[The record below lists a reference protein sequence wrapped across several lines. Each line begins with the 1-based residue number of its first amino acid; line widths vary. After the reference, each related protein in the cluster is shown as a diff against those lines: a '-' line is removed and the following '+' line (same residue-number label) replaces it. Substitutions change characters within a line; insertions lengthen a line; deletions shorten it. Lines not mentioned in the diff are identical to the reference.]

1 MSDSAER
8 KIKLLLLYEILLKQT
23 DELHPMTAGEFF
35 TALQEK
41 RRNMNC

>member
-23 DELHPMTAGEFF
+23 DELHPMTAGEIF
-35 TALQEK
+35 TALHEK
-41 RRNMNC
+41 RRNVNC

>member
-1 MSDSAER
+1 MSDCAER

-23 DELHPMTAGEFF
+23 DELHPMTAGEIF
-35 TALQEK
+35 TVLQEK

>member
-23 DELHPMTAGEFF
+23 DELHPSPPYPHDTKGKLAGV
-35 TALQEK
+35 
-41 RRNMNC
+41 

>member
-23 DELHPMTAGEFF
+23 DELHPMTTGEFF
-35 TALQEK
+35 TALHEK